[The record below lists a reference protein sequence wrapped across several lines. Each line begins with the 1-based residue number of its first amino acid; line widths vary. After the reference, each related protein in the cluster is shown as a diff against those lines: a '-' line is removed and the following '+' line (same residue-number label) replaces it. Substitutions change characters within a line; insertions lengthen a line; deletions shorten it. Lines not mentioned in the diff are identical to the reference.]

1 MVLLSM
7 VTWIPSIY
15 PSHVSIYMAVCQNLV
30 PLVNIKIAGKWMFIP
45 LKMVLIGIDP
55 YPYTSTMDPMGYRWL
70 NNVKFSADPPYHVSV
85 ATAPRHGTMKTS
97 ATFGSQ
103 VRQGC
108 VIIIRTKYLEAE
120 NSCLR
125 GVSQN
130 LLEKKNGA
138 IFRHSEETFCIR
150 KCITWTCED

>member
-1 MVLLSM
+1 MAEPWSFRL
-7 VTWIPSIY
+7 I
-15 PSHVSIYMAVCQNLV
+15 SHHKKV
-30 PLVNIKIAGKWMFIP
+30 P
-45 LKMVLIGIDP
+45 
-55 YPYTSTMDPMGYRWL
+55 
-70 NNVKFSADPPYHVSV
+70 
-85 ATAPRHGTMKTS
+85 TAPRRGTMKTS

-130 LLEKKNGA
+130 LLKKKRA
-138 IFRHSEETFCIR
+138 IFRHFFKKRSASESVSHGHVKISVYTYYMKISV
-150 KCITWTCED
+150 

>member
-1 MVLLSM
+1 
-7 VTWIPSIY
+7 
-15 PSHVSIYMAVCQNLV
+15 
-30 PLVNIKIAGKWMFIP
+30 
-45 LKMVLIGIDP
+45 
-55 YPYTSTMDPMGYRWL
+55 
-70 NNVKFSADPPYHVSV
+70 
-85 ATAPRHGTMKTS
+85 
-97 ATFGSQ
+97 
-103 VRQGC
+103 
-108 VIIIRTKYLEAE
+108 LEAE